1 MKFKFYPKESR
12 LYDFLLFPRLVFYI
26 EEYKKNSKDY
36 NFGQLISDDYLDFIR
51 KVEAELL
58 PYKEEIEEFYYMHD
72 YSRYDFIELVFRLNN
87 IFGYKD
93 EISYLDMLEGLEENE
108 IKISIVYSIM
118 SYNEDFQLYSKEV
131 IKHTKNIV
139 SSEEKL
145 ISFIKDLP
153 IDSSIKW
160 DLFVV
165 LKSPKDHMN
174 KYVSLMKKIFPI
186 FNQIY
191 ISYEGKINEYGKY
204 LTDFLNKHGSKGL
217 SNISYSI
224 IDPKLMEPDKNNIL
238 ISITG
243 AYNVRIMG
251 STEKNYIAWGLKIE
265 EAFKQMKEINE
276 NKTNERVQ
284 IFKNLGDKTRYE
296 VVKLIAAGESST
308 KVIAEALNVS
318 SATISYHLNNLVTS
332 KIIKL
337 DKYNGKYGYII
348 DYKLLEDVIW
358 GFKEDLNFP
367 RV

>member
-1 MKFKFYPKESR
+1 
-12 LYDFLLFPRLVFYI
+12 
-26 EEYKKNSKDY
+26 
-36 NFGQLISDDYLDFIR
+36 
-51 KVEAELL
+51 
-58 PYKEEIEEFYYMHD
+58 
-72 YSRYDFIELVFRLNN
+72 
-87 IFGYKD
+87 
-93 EISYLDMLEGLEENE
+93 
-108 IKISIVYSIM
+108 IM
-118 SYNEDFQLYSKEV
+118 SYNGDFQTYSKEA
-131 IKHTKNIV
+131 IKQAEKIAN
-139 SSEEKL
+139 SKDKL

-153 IDSSIKW
+153 IESNIKW

-165 LKSPKDHMN
+165 LEEAREHMK
-174 KYVSLMKKIFPI
+174 KYVSLMKKILPI
-186 FNQIY
+186 FNEIY
-191 ISYEGKINEYGKY
+191 RAYKEKVNEYGIY
-204 LTDFLNKHGSKGL
+204 LTGFLNKYGAKGL
-217 SNISYSI
+217 NDISYSL
-224 IDPKLMEPDKNNIL
+224 IDPKLMDSEENNIL

-243 AYNVRIMG
+243 AYSIRIMG